1 MKPYAK
7 KRFGQNFLI
16 DPNILRKI
24 TQSIN
29 PQKED
34 IIIEIG
40 SGKGAL
46 TKFLADSQATV
57 HAIEIDGDL
66 IPELESQISG
76 YPNVNIHHQ
85 DALTFDYTSLIQ
97 NREQQL
103 RIVGNIPYNISS
115 PLLFTMFENATIIK
129 DIHFLVQR
137 EIARRICA
145 SPNSKEYG
153 ILSVITQFYGNPKID
168 FDVSPKVFRPI
179 PDVNSSMLSIPL
191 KQSTLD
197 NKFKT
202 DFHRTVRTAFSK
214 RRKTLKNTLIG
225 LILENA
231 EICPIDLSR
240 RAESLSV
247 AEFITL
253 TQWLFDEK

>member
-24 TQSIN
+24 TYSIN
-29 PQKED
+29 PQKQD
-34 IIIEIG
+34 IIVEIG
-40 SGKGAL
+40 PGKGAL
-46 TKFLADSQATV
+46 TKFLADSESTI

-66 IPELESQISG
+66 LPELESHVSD
-76 YPNVNIHHQ
+76 YPNVKIHHQ
-85 DALTFDYTSLIQ
+85 DALTFDYSSLIQ
-97 NREQQL
+97 NQKQL

-115 PLLFTMFENATIIK
+115 PLLFKMFDNANIIQ

-145 SPNSKEYG
+145 APNTKEYG
-153 ILSVITQFYGNPKID
+153 ILSVITQFYGSPRID

-179 PDVNSSMLSIPL
+179 PDVNSSMLSIQLFQPG
-191 KQSTLD
+191 SSD
-197 NKFKT
+197 NFKV

-214 RRKTLKNTLIG
+214 RRKTLKNTLSE
-225 LILENA
+225 LITESLGT
-231 EICPIDLSR
+231 CPIDLSR
-240 RAESLSV
+240 RAESLNV

-253 TQWLFDEK
+253 TQWLFDK

>member
-24 TQSIN
+24 TRSIN
-29 PQKED
+29 PQKVD
-34 IIIEIG
+34 IIVEIG
-40 SGKGAL
+40 PGKGAL
-46 TKFLADSQATV
+46 TKFLADSQSII
-57 HAIEIDGDL
+57 HAIEIDVDL
-66 IPELESQISG
+66 LPELESHISD
-76 YPNVNIHHQ
+76 YPNVKIHHQ
-85 DALTFDYTSLIQ
+85 DALTFDYSSLIQ
-97 NREQQL
+97 DQKRL

-115 PLLFTMFENATIIK
+115 PLLFTMFENAIIIQ

-145 SPNSKEYG
+145 APNTKEYG

-179 PDVNSSMLSIPL
+179 PDVNSSMLSIQMFQPGPGG
-191 KQSTLD
+191 
-197 NKFKT
+197 NFKA

-214 RRKTLKNTLIG
+214 RRKTLKNTLSEFITDT
-225 LILENA
+225 LEP
-231 EICPIDLSR
+231 CPIDLSR

-253 TQWLFDEK
+253 TQWLFSN